1 MLTRLRERL
10 NRDED
15 VRTVVGV
22 GDSPDAA
29 LARIHSAVDRETEY
43 ECSRVDDELAIAE
56 PGAPV
61 RGLADAMSDV
71 LHVKATA
78 MDFGTRVEIEGH
90 ARPELVHFVLMTLAK
105 SRPWVGAPAWD
116 DPA

>member
-1 MLTRLRERL
+1 LARLRERL
-10 NRDED
+10 NRSEG
-15 VRTVVGV
+15 VRTIVGV

-29 LARIHSAVDRETEY
+29 LARIQSAVNRETEY
-43 ECSRVDDELAIAE
+43 ECSRLDDELAIAAS
-56 PGAPV
+56 GAPV

-71 LHVKATA
+71 LHIKATA
-78 MDFGTRVEIEGH
+78 MDFGTRVEIRGH
-90 ARPELVHFVLMTLAK
+90 ARPEIVHFVLMMVAK

>member
-1 MLTRLRERL
+1 VLARLRERF
-10 NRDED
+10 NRHEN

-29 LARIHSAVDRETEY
+29 LARIRSAFDRETEY
-43 ECSRVDDELAIAE
+43 ECSRVDHELAIAE

-61 RGLADAMSDV
+61 RGLSDAMSDV

-78 MDFGTRVEIEGH
+78 MDFGTRVELRGRV
-90 ARPELVHFVLMTLAK
+90 RPEIVHFVLMTLAK